1 MHCHVQHVR
10 KHNFTQR
17 PGCTDVFQS
26 LSVKTTLVAH
36 NISAITKLKTSLTEI
51 IHAHFKLDSDLFTS
65 VYLVNHVIR
74 VCSLLEKKKIITH
87 KKASRRNLNFQDS
100 RQLDLFT
107 SPYRIY
113 SHISV
118 YLEIFWSRCVY
129 KWGGSLFTISIDVR
143 AQPNVKPKPHSINTV
158 QTHSVLS
165 IFCSKRHPSG

>member
-74 VCSLLEKKKIITH
+74 VCSLLEKKENNYT
-87 KKASRRNLNFQDS
+87 
-100 RQLDLFT
+100 
-107 SPYRIY
+107 
-113 SHISV
+113 
-118 YLEIFWSRCVY
+118 
-129 KWGGSLFTISIDVR
+129 
-143 AQPNVKPKPHSINTV
+143 
-158 QTHSVLS
+158 
-165 IFCSKRHPSG
+165 